1 MKNKIVDY
9 HPILGPITYEDLIND
24 LSILLEDYNTLEK
37 IMLNIMEYNNYDAE
51 TISSLFNDSIPNKL
65 EWIIFVLKG
74 LL

>member
-9 HPILGPITYEDLIND
+9 HPILGSITYEDLIND
-24 LSILLEDYNTLEK
+24 LSILLEDYNKLEE

-51 TISSLFNDSIPNKL
+51 TISSLFNDNISSRL

>member
-24 LSILLEDYNTLEK
+24 LSILLEDYNTLEE
-37 IMLNIMEYNNYDAE
+37 IMINIMEYNNYDAE
-51 TISSLFNDSIPNKL
+51 TISSLFIDNISNRL